1 MANNPFTFHFMKKL
15 LITGLCALFALTT
28 GAAQLELKKGDHVVL
43 IGNTLAERM
52 QHHGWLESYVQ
63 AALPKHELAFR
74 NHGFSGDKVNSRP
87 RNRGFI
93 NPHEYLKISKA
104 DVILAFWGYNE
115 SYDNNPDAFKREL
128 IKWIDDTRKQNYSGK
143 GAPRIALFSPIS
155 HEDLQ
160 NPNLPDGKANNS
172 RLVQYAAATAAA
184 AAERN
189 LPYVDLYSVS
199 SALYA
204 ENKEALTING
214 IHPNNLGNQLFAQHI
229 VSTLMGLKVSTDS
242 TRLDSIRDAVLDKNW
257 YWHNRYRAT
266 DGNDVWGGRSGLKFV
281 DNQSNRD
288 VLMHE
293 LDMID
298 VMTANR
304 DKKVWA
310 HANGNSSYRVDD
322 SNVPPPVKVKS
333 NVGGKS
339 RSSNKQKEGTAS
351 YMKPKDTAAQLQL
364 AEGLKVGVFASEE
377 MFPEMV
383 NPVQMAVDT
392 KGRLWAAAWKTYP
405 KWEPLKKMEDR
416 LLILPDE
423 NRDGVADKAIT
434 FAKVHN
440 PTGFEFWNGGV
451 IVASVPDILFL
462 KDTDGDDVA
471 DVREVLFHG
480 LDSADTHHSAN
491 AFTHGPGGNFYYQRG
506 VFHVSNV
513 ETPWTKNQQHGNS
526 AMYRFNPRTF
536 EYSFHANNSPN
547 PHGVSFNYWGYH
559 FATDGTG
566 GRVYQVRPDGKGGFR
581 MQTLLNKTVR
591 PVAASGIISSPH
603 FPDKYQGNFI
613 LLNTIGYLGIKNY
626 QLVHSA
632 QGKDTDQDGFSDD
645 YEVVRKSKPDDA
657 NSKPKGAIGDVWGVR
672 GGLSDSPNTE
682 NFLQSPKDRNFRPTD
697 FEIGSDGAL
706 YVSDWQNIIIGH
718 MQHNV
723 RDPSRYHEYGRVYRV
738 THEGRPLMKRVKV
751 DGEPVPKLLDLLKE
765 RTNLTRHRARI
776 ELSERDSGE
785 VMAALAKWT
794 KQWDAKNPDHA
805 HHLLEALWLHQQHN
819 VQNQALLKQMLAS
832 PVGNARVAATTVKQF
847 WDRDPRKVAPG
858 GNKPIAA
865 VKPEMTPNAEL
876 KNRGFTKADINL
888 YKLGA
893 KVFVREGHCATCHQL
908 NGKGLPRMYPP
919 LTESEWA
926 GGNEDRLIKITL
938 KGLWGELT
946 VKDFTYNS
954 PTSTTPPMTPF
965 RSLLS
970 DKEVA
975 GVLTYVRNTFGNDAK
990 PVQPSTVTRVSKQ
1003 VETRGSFFMVDQIL
1017 KAHPFAKGELKAN
1030 KNGN

>member
-1 MANNPFTFHFMKKL
+1 MANNSLTFHFMKKL
-15 LITGLCALFALTT
+15 LITGLFALFTLTT
-28 GAAQLELKKGDHVVL
+28 GAAQLELNKGDHVVL

-63 AALPKHELAFR
+63 AALPKHELVFR

-93 NPHEYLKISKA
+93 NPHDYLKISKA

-115 SYDNNPDAFKREL
+115 SYDNNPAAFAQEL
-128 IKWIDDTRKQNYSGK
+128 MKWIDDTKKQNYSGK
-143 GAPRIALFSPIS
+143 GAPRIVLCSPIA
-155 HEDLQ
+155 HENL
-160 NPNLPDGKANNS
+160 NTPNLPDGKANNA
-172 RLVQYAAATAAA
+172 RLMQYAGATEAAA
-184 AAERN
+184 AVRKI
-189 LPYVDLYSVS
+189 PYVDLFHASKM
-199 SALYA
+199 LYA
-204 ENKEALTING
+204 KNKEPLTMNG
-214 IHPNNLGNQLFAQHI
+214 IHPNSLGNKLLAQHL
-229 VSTLMGLKVSTDS
+229 VTKLMELKVSGDTKKIEN
-242 TRLDSIRDAVLDKNW
+242 IRSAVLDKNW
-257 YWHNRYRAT
+257 HWHNRYRAT
-266 DGNDVWGGRSGLKFV
+266 DGNDVWGGRSSLKFV

-293 LDMID
+293 LNMID
-298 VMTANR
+298 VMVANR

-310 HANGNSSYRVDD
+310 HANGNTYYKVND
-322 SNVPPPVKVKS
+322 SNVPAPVKVKS

-339 RSSNKQKEGTAS
+339 RSSNKQKEGVKN

-364 AEGLKVGVFASEE
+364 AEGLKVNVFASEE
-377 MFPEMV
+377 MFPEMA

-471 DVREVLFHG
+471 DVRIRLFHG

-491 AFTHGPGGNFYYQRG
+491 AFTYGPGGNFYYQRG

-536 EYSFHANNSPN
+536 EYSFHASNSPN

-566 GRVYQVRPDGKGGFR
+566 GRVYQVRPNGKGGFR

-626 QLVHSA
+626 QLVHSVR
-632 QGKDTDQDGFSDD
+632 GEDTDGDGFSDD
-645 YEVVRKSKPDDA
+645 YEQVKKSKPDDA
-657 NSKPKGAIGDVWGVR
+657 NSKPKGAAGDVWGVR
-672 GGLSDSPNTE
+672 GGLSDSQNTE

-723 RDPSRYHEYGRVYRV
+723 RDPSRDHEYGRVYRV
-738 THEGRPLMKRVKV
+738 THEGRPLMKHVKV
-751 DGEPVPKLLDLLKE
+751 DGEPIAKLLDLLKE

-776 ELSERDSGE
+776 ELSERE
-785 VMAALAKWT
+785 TPAVMSELTKWV
-794 KQWDAKNPDHA
+794 KQWNPKKTEHA
-805 HHLLEALWLHQQHN
+805 HHLMEALWLHQQHN
-819 VQNQALLKQMLAS
+819 VKNMKLLGQMLGS
-832 PVGNARVAATTVKQF
+832 PNPDARVAAATVEI
-847 WDRDPRKVAPG
+847 RR
-858 GNKPIAA
+858 
-865 VKPEMTPNAEL
+865 
-876 KNRGFTKADINL
+876 
-888 YKLGA
+888 
-893 KVFVREGHCATCHQL
+893 H
-908 NGKGLPRMYPP
+908 
-919 LTESEWA
+919 
-926 GGNEDRLIKITL
+926 ITL
-938 KGLWGELT
+938 DL
-946 VKDFTYNS
+946 F
-954 PTSTTPPMTPF
+954 
-965 RSLLS
+965 
-970 DKEVA
+970 
-975 GVLTYVRNTFGNDAK
+975 
-990 PVQPSTVTRVSKQ
+990 
-1003 VETRGSFFMVDQIL
+1003 IL
-1017 KAHPFAKGELKAN
+1017 RQDP
-1030 KNGN
+1030 